1 MTAFINVEVRNQNNY
16 IMKKFI
22 VILAFMAAAV
32 TLSAQNQKF
41 GHVNYS
47 EIIQLM
53 AETDSARATMAL
65 AQQEANE
72 TFQGMVNEYN
82 TKLEQYQ
89 QKRASW
95 TPAVTESKERELQEI
110 GQRIQDFEQS
120 IQQELAQRQQALMMP
135 IYQKAS
141 EAVKKVAKSLDLV
154 YVYDVTSLLYF
165 DETKSVDISKQLK
178 AELGIPEDKV
188 LNYEQIAQQLQG
200 QPQQQ

>member
-1 MTAFINVEVRNQNNY
+1 
-16 IMKKFI
+16 MKKFI
-22 VILAFMAAAV
+22 VIFAFMAAAV
-32 TLSAQNQKF
+32 TLNAQSQKF

-120 IQQELAQRQQALMMP
+120 IQQELAQRQQTLMMP

-141 EAVKKVAKSLDLV
+141 EAVKKVAKGLDLV

-165 DETKSVDISKQLK
+165 DETKSIDISRQLK

-188 LNYEQIAQQLQG
+188 LNYEQFAQQLQG
-200 QPQQQ
+200 QAPQQ